1 MISLNNNN
9 GRGSI
14 STRIHQGS
22 RYLHEVGPEKVLPLV
37 ISLSE
42 FYTNVYMNESIPSK
56 ENLSLRVCVGEEN
69 DAEAIVDVLYKTWLA
84 TYPNEDAGIT
94 VDDVED
100 RFIERRSEA
109 GIEKTRKRLREQS
122 DDQKTFVVKDGEK
135 VIGVSVVSKDET
147 RNRLIAI
154 YVLPEY
160 QGKGVG
166 KMLWNE
172 LQEFFDD
179 DKDIFVELVEYNT
192 SAIAFY
198 TGLGFQDTGRRFSDE
213 SKRMKSG
220 AVLQE
225 MEMRIPR
232 NKYH

>member
-1 MISLNNNN
+1 
-9 GRGSI
+9 
-14 STRIHQGS
+14 
-22 RYLHEVGPEKVLPLV
+22 
-37 ISLSE
+37 
-42 FYTNVYMNESIPSK
+42 MNESIPSK

-69 DAEAIVDVLYKTWLA
+69 DAEAVVDVFYKTWLA
-84 TYPNEDAGIT
+84 SHSNEEAGIT
-94 VDDVED
+94 FDDIED
-100 RFIERRSEA
+100 RFKERRSEA
-109 GIEKTRKRLREQS
+109 GIEKSRKRLREQS
-122 DDQKTFVVKDGEK
+122 DNQKTFVVKDGEK

-147 RNRLIAI
+147 RNRLITI
-154 YVLPEY
+154 FVLPEY

-179 DKDIFVELVEYNT
+179 DKDIFVELAEYNA

-198 TGLGFQDTGRRFSDE
+198 TKLGFQDTGRRFSEE

-220 AVLQE
+220 AIIQE

-232 NKYH
+232 TSK